1 MHRFSVFAVLAC
13 FQAPTWADDSL
24 PAYLIGLPD
33 SVTTVYIAETSAAA
47 FHRYQNTAGQVIE
60 YEGQTYMSI
69 GEHGAGKQR
78 TGDRRT
84 PLGIYFV
91 TEQLDTTRMHE
102 KYGPMAFP
110 LDYPDAWDQR
120 VLRKGDGIWVHGV
133 DARGGERP
141 ARATD
146 GCIALPNE
154 ALAKLEQTFQ
164 PNVTPVIIARQVK
177 RLSHE
182 QLDVLRSELEAA
194 LAAWADSLRRGDV
207 HAHVSLY
214 DDDFRRWE
222 MNKSEW
228 RALLIE
234 TVGGRSIDSVT
245 ISEVLLLGHPEEDGL
260 YLSRFHQ
267 AITEAAGTSE
277 ENTVESTRRL
287 YWRRSESGAL
297 KIIAEDAG

>member
-1 MHRFSVFAVLAC
+1 MHRFFVFAVLAC
-13 FQAPTWADDSL
+13 VQTVATADDSL

-33 SVTTVYIAETSAAA
+33 SVKTVYVAETSAAA
-47 FHRYQNTAGQVIE
+47 FHRFENRAGQPIE

-69 GEHGAGKQR
+69 GEGGAGKQR

-110 LDYPDAWDQR
+110 LDYPDALDQR
-120 VLRKGDGIWVHGV
+120 ARRTGDGIWVHGV

-141 ARATD
+141 ARDTD
-146 GCIALPNE
+146 GCIALPND
-154 ALAKLEQTFQ
+154 ALAKLEQTFRA
-164 PNVTPVIIARQVK
+164 NVTPVIITRQVNW
-177 RLSHE
+177 LNHE
-182 QLDVLRSELEAA
+182 QLDVLRSELETA
-194 LAAWADSLRRGDV
+194 LATWADSLRRGDV

-222 MNKSEW
+222 MNKAEW
-228 RALLIE
+228 TALMIE
-234 TVGGRSIDSVT
+234 TVGVRPVESVT
-245 ISEVLLLGHPEEDGL
+245 ISDVLLLGHPEKDGL
-260 YLSRFHQ
+260 YLSRFRQ
-267 AITEAAGTSE
+267 VITEAAGAAGV
-277 ENTVESTRRL
+277 NRVESTRRL
-287 YWRRSESGAL
+287 YWRRSESGGL